1 MLAHHLVH
9 HLMGGKRDP
18 GVFQLV
24 YFVLMHELFIELD
37 TVYIHIHV
45 YCMSFLCVLVRVQ
58 MLFSKKN
65 VLEDGVP
72 LFVGPTWFGSGV
84 SEWLPRINQYDL
96 KGLLSFQVF
105 LLTFFY
111 TLAMLPCSSLVRYD
125 HSTHLSDG
133 NNQARKNHSRPC
145 TRPAAYYPPEFPGRN

>member
-1 MLAHHLVH
+1 
-9 HLMGGKRDP
+9 
-18 GVFQLV
+18 
-24 YFVLMHELFIELD
+24 
-37 TVYIHIHV
+37 
-45 YCMSFLCVLVRVQ
+45 
-58 MLFSKKN
+58 
-65 VLEDGVP
+65 LEDGVP

-111 TLAMLPCSSLVRYD
+111 TLAMLPCSSLVRHD

-133 NNQARKNHSRPC
+133 NNQARKKTTADHAPGLLRTTHPSFQAGIEFDALTKNPQRLDLPPTH
-145 TRPAAYYPPEFPGRN
+145 PAILAK